1 MQDSWLRNKFLS
13 DTSERNESSMFLR
26 KTKFLREVLTRRTSP
41 TTRRFCKE
49 FCRFYLRRL
58 NFEKKMTSVGNDK
71 ILSDDDKVGKTLK
84 ITSAKKLFFVI
95 N

>member
-1 MQDSWLRNKFLS
+1 
-13 DTSERNESSMFLR
+13 
-26 KTKFLREVLTRRTSP
+26 
-41 TTRRFCKE
+41 
-49 FCRFYLRRL
+49 
-58 NFEKKMTSVGNDK
+58 MTFVGNDK